1 MLNLSIMT
9 LVLATQGLTAKAPSS
24 VTLHCTND
32 PDKLTVVE
40 VDETTS
46 QLRVMT
52 NGGDEIKGAATVTRS
67 GDDVSSTVYLLPFQ
81 LAGLDAPSH
90 YTLRK
95 TVTITKAGEE
105 TNWVLLERAP
115 NLGGKVASRPCSIAK

>member
-1 MLNLSIMT
+1 MITPLLMT
-9 LVLATQGLTAKAPSS
+9 LVLATPALTAKAPTT

-40 VDETTS
+40 VDDATA

-52 NGGDEIKGAATVTRS
+52 NGGDEIRGVATVTRS
-67 GDDVSSTVYLLPFQ
+67 GNDVSSTIYYLPFQ
-81 LAGLDAPSH
+81 LAGLDTASA

-95 TVTITKAGEE
+95 TVQIVKAGEE
-105 TNWVLLERAP
+105 TKWVLEERAP
-115 NLGGKVASRPCSIAK
+115 NVKSVVRRDCSPAK